1 MSTINIIT
9 LILSLGIVVGF
20 ILKIYLDI
28 RKQKKLTEDTVF
40 PPWPAKCPD
49 YWMVKE
55 TGVDPLGNETV
66 KCQNINKVGICKTLD
81 SDNIM
86 DFGEP
91 PFSGDKK
98 GPFYKCNWAKKCE
111 APWEGIDSL
120 C

>member
-1 MSTINIIT
+1 MYMSTINIIT

-66 KCQNINKVGICKTLD
+66 KCQNINKVGIFIYF
-81 SDNIM
+81 NIN
-86 DFGEP
+86 ELVR
-91 PFSGDKK
+91 KV
-98 GPFYKCNWAKKCE
+98 
-111 APWEGIDSL
+111 
-120 C
+120 